1 MHRGEAVR
9 ALAGLLM
16 IANLACAGMA
26 RAQDYPAKPI
36 VSICNFAA
44 GSGADILVR
53 FYSDRL
59 SKLAGQPV
67 LVENRVGA
75 QGNIA
80 TEAAV
85 RSKPDGYT
93 IMITPASSTLAAA
106 PHVFKKLTYDPLKD
120 FTPITTVARLSFA
133 IAVDANKPFQTMADL
148 VEHLRKKPEN
158 GAYGSGANSGIVSS
172 ELVKEIAGLKTTFI
186 PYKVSGQAL
195 NELIAGQ
202 TDFIAYDTTFLSS
215 QARSGRIRLL
225 AMTSGKRQ
233 SAFPNVPTLAES
245 GFPGVDITPWWGVV
259 VPAGTP
265 QPIVER
271 LAGWFNQI
279 TSSDETRDF
288 LAKVATEP
296 FPGNQQ
302 MMTELL
308 RKETADW
315 ARYVKLARIEPQ

>member
-1 MHRGEAVR
+1 MHRINRRHVIVFAAALGMLR
-9 ALAGLLM
+9 LAGS
-16 IANLACAGMA
+16 AG
-26 RAQDYPAKPI
+26 AQDYPSKPI

-85 RSKPDGYT
+85 RAKPDGYT

-106 PHVFKKLTYDPLKD
+106 PHVFKKLSYDPLKD
-120 FTPITTVARLSFA
+120 FTPITTIAKLSFA
-133 IAVDANKPFQTMADL
+133 IAVDASKPYQTMAELID
-148 VEHLRKKPEN
+148 HLRKKPDH
-158 GAYGSGANSGIVSS
+158 GAYGSGANSGIVSA
-172 ELVKEIAGLKTTFI
+172 ELVKEIAGLKTTYI

-202 TDFIAYDTTFLSS
+202 IDFIAYDSTFLSS

-225 AMTSGKRQ
+225 AMTSATRL

-265 QPIVER
+265 QSVVDR
-271 LAGWFNQI
+271 LARWFNQI
-279 TSSDETRDF
+279 SASDETRDF

-302 MMTELL
+302 MMVELL
-308 RKETADW
+308 RRETGDW